1 MKRLAVILYVLA
13 MASAV
18 FGLLGAVELIE
29 FNFFAAVFLFLLFKE
44 LSELVMALSVSMDD

>member
-13 MASAV
+13 LASAV
-18 FGLLGAVELIE
+18 FGLLGAVAVLD

-44 LSELVMALSVSMDD
+44 LSELVMALSLSMGD

>member
-44 LSELVMALSVSMDD
+44 LSEIVMALSLSMDD